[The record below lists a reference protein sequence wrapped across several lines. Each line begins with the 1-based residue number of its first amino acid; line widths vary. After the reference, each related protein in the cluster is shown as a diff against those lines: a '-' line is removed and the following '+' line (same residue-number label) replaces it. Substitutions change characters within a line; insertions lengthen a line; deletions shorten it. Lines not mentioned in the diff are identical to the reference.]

1 MALSYRYMIAALLS
15 CTIVDINAKEGWEL
29 SAALGMSYSLD
40 QTITVTQNNRPD
52 LLVDG
57 QRESKPFS
65 SPFYYALRVG
75 FWWENQAIEL
85 EGIHHKIYVEENLPD
100 PLEKF
105 EITDGYNLL
114 YLNYAYAWQ
123 DSIIFRAGIGSV
135 IAHPDIIIAGERT
148 LGGYQFAG
156 LTGQVA
162 IEKELALT
170 SHWLIA
176 LEGKLSYSQ
185 ANIDISNGSID
196 APDTALHL
204 IGHIKY
210 NFGQ

>member
-1 MALSYRYMIAALLS
+1 MALVYRYTLTALLG
-15 CTIVDINAKEGWEL
+15 CTTIDISAKEGWEL
-29 SAALGMSYSLD
+29 SAALGMSYSLA
-40 QTITVTQNNRPD
+40 QTITVKQNNQPD

-65 SPFYYALRVG
+65 APFYYALRVG
-75 FWWENQAIEL
+75 FWWEDQAIEL
-85 EGIHHKIYVEENLPD
+85 EGIHHKIYVEDNLPP

-123 DSIIFRAGIGSV
+123 ESLIFRAGIGSV

-148 LGGYQFAG
+148 LGGYQFSG

-162 IEKELALT
+162 IEKEFALT
-170 SHWLIA
+170 SHWLLS

-185 ANIDISNGSID
+185 ADIDINNGSID
-196 APDTALHL
+196 APDTAFHL

-210 NFGQ
+210 NFGY

>member
-1 MALSYRYMIAALLS
+1 MALVYRYTLTVLLS
-15 CTIVDINAKEGWEL
+15 CTTINISAKEGWEL

-40 QTITVTQNNRPD
+40 QTITVKQNNQPD

-65 SPFYYALRVG
+65 APFYYALRVG
-75 FWWENQAIEL
+75 FWWEDQAIEL
-85 EGIHHKIYVEENLPD
+85 EGIHHKIYVEDNLP
-100 PLEKF
+100 PTLEKF

-123 DSIIFRAGIGSV
+123 ESLIFRAGIGSV

-148 LGGYQFAG
+148 LGGYQFSG

-162 IEKELALT
+162 IEKEFALT
-170 SHWLIA
+170 SHWLLS

-185 ANIDISNGSID
+185 ADIDINNGSID
-196 APDTALHL
+196 APDTAFHL

-210 NFGQ
+210 NFGY